1 MANNKIRGLSVE
13 VNADVKGFNKAI
25 SEARNTAKSAT
36 KDLTTL
42 QKSLQLDFNDEK
54 FAKAQQVAQKAID
67 ETAKAADTLREKLQY
82 LEQHGHIDHD
92 EYKKAQRDLNDV
104 ELKAAQL
111 KNQLE
116 QINQIKFDHLSQ
128 QVTNVGNNIQK
139 AGKAVAPFSALAA
152 GATTALGA
160 MGVKAASTGAEL
172 DDLALRLGI
181 SAEKVQEYRYVT
193 AQTGVEW
200 SVFEKAMIKARA
212 AMLDLSTGTM
222 NTASQALQSLGLNI
236 ADFES
241 KEAMFDGIIDA
252 LSNMQDKTLQA
263 AYANEIFGD
272 KVANQMLPY
281 LNAGTDAIAQF
292 RGEFEQIG
300 YLSNEQVAALATLDD
315 TFFLLKESIKNVGLQ
330 IGTALAPL
338 MQRLAE
344 NIQTNLIPKLQRLP
358 AEWFNGLSVAQQ
370 SFALKAMLVVA
381 ALAPLTLGIGKLI
394 GAVGNIIKILPAL
407 QAQLTA
413 LAANPIILII
423 AAIVAI
429 LVILYNHC
437 EAFREAIN
445 NLVSVIG
452 QALKPALD
460 AVMQVLDLAM
470 QIIQP
475 IIDLVGGILA
485 VVVNLVSE
493 ALQPFVEIIQMIFG
507 LLQPLFDMLSMAVD
521 MFLMPIQIAISTL
534 FSVLQP
540 LLSVAL
546 IPIKLCLQA
555 LQVPLKV
562 LGTLLGWLTP
572 LFSLFGK
579 VVTTIFNGVVKVINF
594 VLGFIED
601 AINFVIGIINGL
613 IDGVN
618 GALGWLGVH
627 IDRIAEVKLRIDTS
641 DIEDMDD
648 VNAIIDSTPPD
659 TSNVGG
665 GGTVY
670 DGGSGGTYGD
680 TYNYD
685 NSTTNKTQNIQV
697 VIQNYAA
704 EVDTDALVRDINIKL
719 AEAM

>member
-1 MANNKIRGLSVE
+1 MADTIRGLTVE
-13 VNADVKGFNKAI
+13 IGADASSFNKEMSSMRKAAQ
-25 SEARNTAKSAT
+25 SSQTELNA
-36 KDLTTL
+36 L
-42 QKSLQLDFNDEK
+42 QKSLELKFDADK
-54 FAKAQQVAQKAID
+54 FARAQKVAQQAID
-67 ETAKAADTLREKLQY
+67 QTAANADALRRRLSYLEDTGNIDTDAYRKLQS
-82 LEQHGHIDHD
+82 
-92 EYKKAQRDLNDV
+92 
-104 ELKAAQL
+104 ELAKTELQGQQL
-111 KNQLE
+111 QQQLE
-116 QINQIKFDHLSQ
+116 KINAIQFTQ
-128 QVTNVGNNIQK
+128 VGNNVSKLGGAISGVGR
-139 AGKAVAPFSALAA
+139 ALTPLSTLAA
-152 GATTALGA
+152 GAVTGLGALGVTTAGA
-160 MGVKAASTGAEL
+160 GAEI
-172 DDLALRLGI
+172 DDLSLRLGI
-181 SAEKVQEYRYVT
+181 SAEKVQEYQYVT
-193 AQTGVEW
+193 AQCGVEW
-200 SVFEKAMIKARA
+200 AVFEKALIKGRA
-212 AMLDLSTGTM
+212 ALLDLSTGTV
-222 NTASQALQSLGLNI
+222 NNASKALQSLGINI
-236 ADFES
+236 ADFEN
-241 KEAMFDGIIDA
+241 KEAMFDGILTA

-272 KVANQMLPY
+272 KIANQMLPY
-281 LNAGTDAIAQF
+281 LNAGSDAINQF
-292 RGEFEQIG
+292 KGEFEQIG
-300 YLSNEQVAALATLDD
+300 ALSNEQVAALATLDD
-315 TFFLLKESIKNVGLQ
+315 TLYLVKQSLKGVAAQ
-330 IGTALAPL
+330 IGASLAPL
-338 MQRLAE
+338 IQRLAE
-344 NIQTNLIPKLQRLP
+344 NIQTNLIPKLQKL
-358 AEWFNGLSVAQQ
+358 AEWFNSLSVSQQ

-381 ALAPLTLGIGKLI
+381 ALAPLTLGIGKLV
-394 GAVGNIIKILPAL
+394 GAVGNIIKILPSLKAGL
-407 QAQLTA
+407 DA

-423 AAIVAI
+423 AAVVAI
-429 LVILYNHC
+429 LILLYTKC

-445 NLVSVIG
+445 NLISTLG
-452 QALKPALD
+452 EALKPALD
-460 AVMQVLDLAM
+460 AVMLVLDLIM

-493 ALQPFVEIIQMIFG
+493 ALQPFVDIINMIFG
-507 LLQPLFDMLSMAVD
+507 ILQPLFDMLSLAVD
-521 MFLMPIQIAISTL
+521 MFLMPIQTAISAL

-641 DIEDMDD
+641 DIESMDD

-659 TSNVGG
+659 TSGAG

-670 DGGSGGTYGD
+670 DGGNGGSTYGD

-685 NSTTNKTQNIQV
+685 NSTTNKTQNITV
-697 VIQNYAA
+697 TIQNYAA

>member
-1 MANNKIRGLSVE
+1 MADTIRGLTVE
-13 VNADVKGFNKAI
+13 IGADASSFNKEMSSMRKAAQ
-25 SEARNTAKSAT
+25 SSQTELNA
-36 KDLTTL
+36 L
-42 QKSLQLDFNDEK
+42 QKSLELKFDADK
-54 FAKAQQVAQKAID
+54 FARAQKVAQQAID
-67 ETAKAADTLREKLQY
+67 QTAANADALRRRLSYLEDTGNIDTDAYRKLQS
-82 LEQHGHIDHD
+82 
-92 EYKKAQRDLNDV
+92 
-104 ELKAAQL
+104 ELAKTELQGQQL
-111 KNQLE
+111 QQQLE
-116 QINQIKFDHLSQ
+116 KINAIQFTQ
-128 QVTNVGNNIQK
+128 VGNNVSKLGGAISGVGR
-139 AGKAVAPFSALAA
+139 ALTPLSTLAA
-152 GATTALGA
+152 GAVTGLGALGVTTAA
-160 MGVKAASTGAEL
+160 TGAEI
-172 DDLALRLGI
+172 DDLSLRLGI
-181 SAEKVQEYRYVT
+181 SAEKVQEYQYVT
-193 AQTGVEW
+193 AQCGVEW
-200 SVFEKAMIKARA
+200 AVFEKALIKGRA
-212 AMLDLSTGTM
+212 ALLDLSTGTV
-222 NTASQALQSLGLNI
+222 NNASKALQSLGINI
-236 ADFES
+236 ADFEN
-241 KEAMFDGIIDA
+241 KEAMFDGILTA

-272 KVANQMLPY
+272 KIANQMLPY
-281 LNAGTDAIAQF
+281 LNAGSDAINQF
-292 RGEFEQIG
+292 KGEFEQIG
-300 YLSNEQVAALATLDD
+300 ALSNEQVAALATLDD
-315 TFFLLKESIKNVGLQ
+315 TLYLVKQSLKGVAAQ
-330 IGTALAPL
+330 IGASLAPL
-338 MQRLAE
+338 IQRLAE
-344 NIQTNLIPKLQRLP
+344 NIQTNLIPKLQKL
-358 AEWFNGLSVAQQ
+358 AEWFNSLSVSQQ

-381 ALAPLTLGIGKLI
+381 ALAPLTLGIGKLV
-394 GAVGNIIKILPAL
+394 GAVGNIIKILPSLKAGL
-407 QAQLTA
+407 DA

-423 AAIVAI
+423 AAVVAI
-429 LVILYNHC
+429 LILLYTKC

-445 NLVSVIG
+445 NLISTLG
-452 QALKPALD
+452 EALKPALD
-460 AVMQVLDLAM
+460 AVMLVLDLIM

-493 ALQPFVEIIQMIFG
+493 ALQPFVDIINMIFG
-507 LLQPLFDMLSMAVD
+507 ILQPLFDMLSLAVD
-521 MFLMPIQIAISTL
+521 MFLMPIQTAISAL

-572 LFSLFGK
+572 LFSIFGK

-641 DIEDMDD
+641 DIESMDD

-659 TSNVGG
+659 TSGAG

-670 DGGSGGTYGD
+670 DAGNGGSTYGD

-685 NSTTNKTQNIQV
+685 NSTTNKTQNITV
-697 VIQNYAA
+697 TIQNYAA